1 MNVGKF
7 TFPDDEDFWEIF
19 DRMSDDEDIGKSE
32 LEYLIFSLIKA
43 NYDNISDEE
52 KQKIQF
58 TRHKNKLIKCVSEFY
73 NSLENIFEN
82 FEIKNNKY
90 TRWFDKNGSSIIKSY
105 DFNFNDLVFLKRKL
119 YDQLIEKTQ
128 GSINGE
134 DDFIFLN
141 DGTALVKKD
150 VPLSN
155 LSLLEDNVMNYF
167 NELKME
173 IRNQKF
179 IKHVNTS
186 VYNMYDYR
194 GILNYTQSN
203 NSDYLEH
210 YKRMGEEKEL
220 KEHNLI

>member
-1 MNVGKF
+1 M
-7 TFPDDEDFWEIF
+7 
-19 DRMSDDEDIGKSE
+19 
-32 LEYLIFSLIKA
+32 
-43 NYDNISDEE
+43 
-52 KQKIQF
+52 
-58 TRHKNKLIKCVSEFY
+58 
-73 NSLENIFEN
+73 
-82 FEIKNNKY
+82 
-90 TRWFDKNGSSIIKSY
+90 
-105 DFNFNDLVFLKRKL
+105 
-119 YDQLIEKTQ
+119 
-128 GSINGE
+128 
-134 DDFIFLN
+134 N